1 MNAIRQTEVPVKKIT
16 RSNHRPTTKGWLEAT
31 NQIWKLYM
39 ALLGFGMAL
48 LCFLG
53 AGFSLLFETNML
65 GPLMVSGTI
74 LVVLTFGWLVE
85 TLRCPSCQNKLV
97 WTMISSRS
105 HMSWLVEL
113 TNLVTCPS
121 CQVPLAKRSSVQW
134 RAI

>member
-1 MNAIRQTEVPVKKIT
+1 MQKIT
-16 RSNHRPTTKGWLEAT
+16 RPNYRKSTKGWLEST

-39 ALLGFGMAL
+39 ALLGFGMAM

-53 AGFSLLFETNML
+53 AGLSLLLEANVF

-74 LVVLTFGWLVE
+74 FGVITFGWLVE
-85 TLRCPSCQNKLV
+85 TLRCPFCQNKLV
-97 WTMISSRS
+97 WTMISSGS

-113 TNLVTCPS
+113 TNLVVCPS
-121 CQVPLAKRSSVQW
+121 CQVPLSRRSSVRW

>member
-1 MNAIRQTEVPVKKIT
+1 MQKIT
-16 RSNHRPTTKGWLEAT
+16 RPNHRKSAKGWLEAT
-31 NQIWKLYM
+31 NQMWKLYM
-39 ALLGFGMAL
+39 ALLGLGGAL

-53 AGFSLLFETNML
+53 AGLSLLLETNVFR
-65 GPLMVSGTI
+65 PLMGSGAI
-74 LVVLTFGWLVE
+74 LGVVTFMWLVK

-113 TNLVTCPS
+113 ANLVNCPS
-121 CQVPLAKRSSVQW
+121 CQVPLSRRPSVRW